1 MLGQGS
7 AHGLCQCGQCD
18 TGTAE
23 SVLSLFGIERSPN
36 VDRAVDELQHDAGG
50 ELFARHQPGAELD
63 ERPAA
68 AHSPGFGKFN

>member
-1 MLGQGS
+1 
-7 AHGLCQCGQCD
+7 
-18 TGTAE
+18 
-23 SVLSLFGIERSPN
+23 
-36 VDRAVDELQHDAGG
+36 LQHDTGS